1 MWSQP
6 QEESGHQ
13 RPRRDA
19 LATSMA
25 VEEVVVLMVPLPAQG
40 HLNQHL
46 HLARRLSS
54 RGLPVHYFCS
64 ATHNRQAKSRVHG
77 WDSTTSPPIHFHD
90 FPLPSDLPLLPPN
103 PNSPT
108 KFPTHLIP
116 LFASADSN
124 LRLPF
129 TALLRRLS
137 SNTHRVVVIY
147 DSPMSFA
154 AQEASLLPNV
164 EAYTFYSGSAF
175 SLLYTEAESEAESSL
190 QDVNNIN
197 VVFNNNITLNELLGR
212 RASMK
217 ESMPEEFF
225 QLLSNSRVVNRVAS
239 GILCNTCEAL
249 DAECLLHFMNLPKAP
264 SHRLQSHKYWALGP
278 LNPISPTPTTPRHRC
293 LAWLDHQPKDSVIY
307 VSFGTMTSVPDEQ
320 IVELALGLEQS
331 GQRFIWVVRNADQA
345 DIYAS
350 NKTGRMNNLPD
361 GFEERVKER
370 GLVERE
376 WAPQLEILA
385 HPSTSGFVSHCG
397 WNSCVESLSM
407 GVPMAAW
414 PMHSD
419 QPMNTILVTEVLRV
433 GLVARDWADR
443 DNVAKAESVAK
454 VVKRLMVEE
463 EGRVVRKRARELGVD
478 VREAARK
485 GEEMDRFVDYIC
497 RA

>member
-1 MWSQP
+1 MWRTSQQ
-6 QEESGHQ
+6 QEEVGHQ
-13 RPRRDA
+13 PRG
-19 LATSMA
+19 TA
-25 VEEVVVLMVPLPAQG
+25 VEEEVVVLMVPLPAQG

-46 HLARRLSS
+46 HLACRLSS
-54 RGLPVHYFCS
+54 RGLPVNYFCS

-77 WDSTTSPPIHFHD
+77 WDSTTTPPIHFHD

-108 KFPTHLIP
+108 RFPTHLIP

-137 SNTHRVVVIY
+137 SNARRVVVIY
-147 DSPMSFA
+147 DSPMAFA

-164 EAYTFYSGSAF
+164 EAYTFYGASAF
-175 SLLYTEAESEAESSL
+175 SLLYTEAEAAESL
-190 QDVNNIN
+190 ENETNNN
-197 VVFNNNITLNELLGR
+197 DVVFDNNITLSELLGR
-212 RASMK
+212 VSLK
-217 ESMPEEFF
+217 ECLAEEF
-225 QLLSNSRVVNRVAS
+225 LEILNSAREINPALAS
-239 GILCNTCEAL
+239 GMLCNTCEAL
-249 DAECLLHFMNLPKAP
+249 DAKCLLHVMNLKA
-264 SHRLQSHKYWALGP
+264 SHRRRSHNYWALGP
-278 LNPISPTPTTPRHRC
+278 LNPVSPTPTTPRHRC

-307 VSFGTMTSVPDEQ
+307 VSFGTMTSVPGEQ
-320 IVELALGLEQS
+320 IIELALGLEQS

-345 DIYAS
+345 DIYANNNNENS
-350 NKTGRMNNLPD
+350 NKGRVIMSNFPD

-370 GLVERE
+370 GLVERG

-385 HPSTSGFVSHCG
+385 HSSTGGFMSHCG

-419 QPMNTILVTEVLRV
+419 QPMNTILVTDVLRV
-433 GLVARDWADR
+433 GMVARDWADR
-443 DNVAKAESVAK
+443 DGVARAESVAK
-454 VVKRLMVEE
+454 VVNKLMVEE
-463 EGRVVRKRARELGVD
+463 EGMVVRERARELGVA

-485 GEEMDRFVDYIC
+485 GEELDRFVDYIS